1 MMVRSRSIVLV
12 ALLLLTCVPSTTA
25 DVHGPEIHFD
35 QDDGLVQSSGQVTLS
50 GQANVPLNEITWTVF
65 DVTTADVIASGDF
78 LDTVTPEQEG
88 AWTWTHNISVPTS
101 GCSCRFVVEQGTY
114 AAEIVLYL
122 GSPES
127 WAPVWLDA
135 TSAVATGPL
144 PEQMDEDKKQS
155 SVLLTDAGNVSTTLP
170 LTFPPNRWNES
181 YLEVQRCQSSPS
193 GVCKSPKTTISLP
206 IVYDG
211 SSFSVVFH
219 PAEWSPEGHWSI
231 TSMVAVDGV
240 LSRST
245 ASTWHLLHDVTPP
258 VAAIEAVASAN
269 ESERVRL
276 VVNATDLGSE
286 QVTLIDLRVTDP
298 NGEVRVLDQL
308 ATPSEAVLLPD
319 LAGQWTV
326 QATVQ
331 DGAGL
336 VRVVSHDLVV
346 QNVVPTVNLRF
357 NGAVVESGD
366 TLQVRSGDAF
376 ILDASAS
383 SDTGN
388 DFIGLNHVWWFGA
401 DGRLS
406 GMPELT
412 EDRFVDP
419 GSYDIRIEV
428 VDDDGASAEMA
439 FTLEVIEDTESLV
452 ESALVGPLILLLIGA
467 GLTLLFF
474 LRNRSQGPS
483 IPTWPGEPNS

>member
-1 MMVRSRSIVLV
+1 MMAQSRSIVLV
-12 ALLLLTCVPSTTA
+12 ALLLLACVPSTTA
-25 DVHGPEIHFD
+25 DATGPQIHFD
-35 QDDGLVQSSGQVTLS
+35 QDNGLVQSSGQVTLS
-50 GQANVPLNEITWTVF
+50 GQANVPLNEITWTVV
-65 DVTTADVIASGDF
+65 DVSTSDVIASGDY
-78 LDTVTPEQEG
+78 LDTVMPEQEG
-88 AWTWTHNISVPTS
+88 TWTWTHNISVPPS
-101 GCSCRFVVEQGTY
+101 GCSCRFAVVQGTY
-114 AAEIVLYL
+114 SAEIVLYL
-122 GSPES
+122 GPPGS

-135 TSAVATGPL
+135 TLASATEPQ
-144 PEQMDEDKKQS
+144 PEQMGEDKKQS
-155 SVLLTDAGNVSTTLP
+155 AVLLTDAGNVSKTLP
-170 LTFPPNRWNES
+170 LTFPPNRWNGS
-181 YLEVQRCQSSPS
+181 FLEVQRCQASAS
-193 GVCKSPKTTISLP
+193 GVCKSPTTTMTLP
-206 IVYDG
+206 IVRDG
-211 SSFSVVFH
+211 SSYSVVFN
-219 PAEWSPEGHWSI
+219 PVDWSPEGHWSI

-245 ASTWHLLHDVTPP
+245 PSIWHLLHDVTPP
-258 VAAIEAVASAN
+258 VATIEAVEFAN

-286 QVTLIDLRVTDP
+286 QVTLVDLRVTDP
-298 NGEVRVLDQL
+298 NGEVRVLDPMTAL
-308 ATPSEAVLLPD
+308 SETFFLPD

-336 VRVVSHDLVV
+336 LRVVSHDLAV
-346 QNVVPTVNLRF
+346 QNVVPEVNLRF

-366 TLQVRSGDAF
+366 TLRVRSGDAF

-388 DFIGLNHVWWFGA
+388 DLIGMNHVWWIGA

-406 GMPELT
+406 GMPELS
-412 EDRFVDP
+412 EDRFEDP

-428 VDDDGASAEMA
+428 VDDDGASAELA
-439 FTLEVIEDTESLV
+439 FTLEVIEDTDSLV
-452 ESALVGPLILLLIGA
+452 ESVLLGPLLLLIFGA
-467 GLTLLFF
+467 GLALLFF